1 VLMNKCRALNDI
13 RVKVAH
19 GQWFAFHEGGMVAH
33 VSRRSLEIEDT
44 KDMAKLLETATDQM
58 TGVFDELQVLLTTFR
73 EELKEVS
80 ENQNLVL
87 IHKELEELLAMD
99 PQLPSEDCDA

>member
-1 VLMNKCRALNDI
+1 MAKRSRSRPSVVLMIDTSVWLDLAKDYS
-13 RVKVAH
+13 
-19 GQWFAFHEGGMVAH
+19 Q
-33 VSRRSLEIEDT
+33 RS
-44 KDMAKLLETATDQM
+44 LLETATDQM